1 MDVARRT
8 SALTFR
14 SAPFKSSVCRK
25 RQRHHSS
32 SDPGRAGTRREVD
45 AAAAEMDDESGAR
58 APRSPSP
65 LGYDEATARRAGV
78 DDDDDATASSSRL
91 QQQKQQHRELALGH
105 LQRTVNRFKAR
116 LLRFNAVDSASSYLR
131 GLLSTPEGTRE
142 VYARLLARIETP
154 VFLKNL
160 ENRRRRRD
168 DDEDDD
174 EDAVDEDDDD
184 APIFD
189 VMDPNWWENAT
200 TTTTTTTTTDALVEI
215 QDAVPTTTNLNLNA
229 NATARDSDEPGWVV
243 VSRDDAVD
251 AVADFVAAF
260 VSSHPAAAD
269 YPPEKMQRALA
280 SALRDLQTR
289 GNKTNAR
296 RLWDCGVGVYRGC
309 HWTYSAAATATNP
322 LVAQLV
328 LGAVYTSAR
337 VACGVASMFVPL

>member
-1 MDVARRT
+1 MD
-8 SALTFR
+8 
-14 SAPFKSSVCRK
+14 
-25 RQRHHSS
+25 
-32 SDPGRAGTRREVD
+32 D
-45 AAAAEMDDESGAR
+45 AAGAR
-58 APRSPSP
+58 APRSPP
-65 LGYDEATARRAGV
+65 PPGYDEATARRVGV
-78 DDDDDATASSSRL
+78 DGGDDDDDDDATASTSRL
-91 QQQKQQHRELALGH
+91 EQQQQQQQQHRALALGH

-142 VYARLLARIETP
+142 VYARLLARVETP

-160 ENRRRRRD
+160 EDRGRRRD
-168 DDEDDD
+168 DDD
-174 EDAVDEDDDD
+174 EEDDDD
-184 APIFD
+184 DDDDDDDYDDPSFD

-200 TTTTTTTTTDALVEI
+200 TTTTPATATTDALVEI
-215 QDAVPTTTNLNLNA
+215 QDAVPTTNA
-229 NATARDSDEPGWVV
+229 NANETARDGEPGWVV

-289 GNKTNAR
+289 GDKTSAR
-296 RLWDCGVGVYRGC
+296 RLWDSGVSVYRGC
-309 HWTYSAAATATNP
+309 HWTYSAASTATNP

-337 VACGVASMFVPL
+337 VVCGVASMFVPL

>member
-1 MDVARRT
+1 
-8 SALTFR
+8 
-14 SAPFKSSVCRK
+14 
-25 RQRHHSS
+25 
-32 SDPGRAGTRREVD
+32 
-45 AAAAEMDDESGAR
+45 
-58 APRSPSP
+58 
-65 LGYDEATARRAGV
+65 
-78 DDDDDATASSSRL
+78 
-91 QQQKQQHRELALGH
+91 
-105 LQRTVNRFKAR
+105 
-116 LLRFNAVDSASSYLR
+116 
-131 GLLSTPEGTRE
+131 
-142 VYARLLARIETP
+142 
-154 VFLKNL
+154 
-160 ENRRRRRD
+160 
-168 DDEDDD
+168 
-174 EDAVDEDDDD
+174 
-184 APIFD
+184 
-189 VMDPNWWENAT
+189 
-200 TTTTTTTTTDALVEI
+200 
-215 QDAVPTTTNLNLNA
+215 
-229 NATARDSDEPGWVV
+229 